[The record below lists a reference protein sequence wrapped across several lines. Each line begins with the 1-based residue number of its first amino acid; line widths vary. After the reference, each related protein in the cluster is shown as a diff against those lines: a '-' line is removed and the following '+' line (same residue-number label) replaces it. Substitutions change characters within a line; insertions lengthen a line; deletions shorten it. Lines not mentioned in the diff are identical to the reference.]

1 MTRRTR
7 GDSRIGCSTRDQRLE
22 KRELAGHARTADGLG
37 CCQRRTMKTN
47 RNSSMQVV
55 CADRKADDRA
65 ELQWVS
71 RLEGDVGRPEQASD

>member
-1 MTRRTR
+1 
-7 GDSRIGCSTRDQRLE
+7 
-22 KRELAGHARTADGLG
+22 
-37 CCQRRTMKTN
+37 
-47 RNSSMQVV
+47 MQVV